1 MKGGYIR
8 PPARPAG
15 RADAC
20 KFQGSNL
27 AALTQRPDLLDRPRP
42 YAAPADPRHGSRT
55 GPASLTARRRTALP
69 GGRRAAARPA
79 APSRHCFRQARVA
92 VFVDGCFWHGC
103 PDHGRRPTTSNP
115 RYWSEKVE
123 RNQTRDRDTD
133 ECLAAAGWAA
143 MRVWEHEAPGEA
155 AARIAATSVLAGS
168 DWPTEHS
175 RTLLATPRRR
185 RKPVLELMS

>member
-42 YAAPADPRHGSRT
+42 YAAPADPRHGSKLALRRLLHAAGLRYRVDA
-55 GPASLTARRRTALP
+55 GPLPGLRRRADIV
-69 GGRRAAARPA
+69 
-79 APSRHCFRQARVA
+79 FRQAGVA

-143 MRVWEHEAPGEA
+143 MRVWGHEAPGEA
-155 AARIAATSVLAGS
+155 AARIAATVRSRRIGLAHG
-168 DWPTEHS
+168 TQQN
-175 RTLLATPRRR
+175 AAGNTPEA
-185 RKPVLELMS
+185 P

>member
-1 MKGGYIR
+1 MQR
-8 PPARPAG
+8 QPTRDTAPELALRRLLHAAG
-15 RADAC
+15 LRYRVDAGPLPGLRRRADIV
-20 KFQGSNL
+20 
-27 AALTQRPDLLDRPRP
+27 
-42 YAAPADPRHGSRT
+42 
-55 GPASLTARRRTALP
+55 
-69 GGRRAAARPA
+69 
-79 APSRHCFRQARVA
+79 FRQARVA